1 MKKEENNI
9 KEATT
14 KALSKANVMCSALPK
29 CNKCNDT
36 GKIKYKDIEEC
47 MYSWQPWL
55 EKDCRCKELY

>member
-1 MKKEENNI
+1 MK
-9 KEATT
+9 T
-14 KALSKANVMCSALPK
+14 KKSKLKAQNDQLDIPVVMCSALPK